1 MKQVIRED
9 EVIQING
16 REVCT
21 EEAYSVLNELSMD
34 EQEHLT
40 SMNEAKAVEAIYAQY
55 FNYGFTNTHGVKF
68 TTKF

>member
-1 MKQVIRED
+1 MED
-9 EVIQING
+9 RIISING
-16 REVCT
+16 QEVCT
-21 EEAYSVLNELSMD
+21 EEAYLVLNELSIE
-34 EQEHLT
+34 EQEVLT